1 VSRLRSALERLDPA
15 LPPEAIPA
23 AVDELTRDRSAKGIA
38 ARLSRTIAA
47 FVALGG
53 GCGPY

>member
-1 VSRLRSALERLDPA
+1 MSRLRSALERLDPA